1 MSKTD
6 IFREENLW
14 PLYRE
19 NHTSEH
25 VYYFVPSSLAA
36 FFQAQ
41 MSSHPLERD
50 ALQTDTKGKLVV
62 QE

>member
-41 MSSHPLERD
+41 MSFHPEEHILRS
-50 ALQTDTKGKLVV
+50 DTKGKLVV